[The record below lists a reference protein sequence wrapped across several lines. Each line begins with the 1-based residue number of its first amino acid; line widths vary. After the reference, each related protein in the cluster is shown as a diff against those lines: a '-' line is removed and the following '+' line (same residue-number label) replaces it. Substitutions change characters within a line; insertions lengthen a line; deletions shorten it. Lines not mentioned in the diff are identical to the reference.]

1 MNIAVLGCGRWGSFI
16 ASYLSQSN
24 NVTLWGRKGGKSIT
38 NLINTRQN
46 EYLKLDDSIF
56 LTEDLEKALE
66 NDIIII
72 SILTQELR
80 SLLTQ
85 VVKYPHSTQK
95 FVFCMKGVEAETGKT
110 LTQIAIE
117 LGLPKENLALW
128 VGPGHVQNFLDGIY
142 NCMLLSA
149 YDSKLAQELSNKFSS
164 PLIRFYL
171 SEDVLGAE
179 LGSATKNV
187 VGIMSGILDGLGWES
202 LKGALMARAT
212 SEVARLISAVGGNPH
227 TAYGLSH
234 LGDYEATLFSKFSHN
249 RLYGEN
255 LAIGEISEKSAEGVG
270 NTKGIANLARSLN
283 VEMPLTFALERIL
296 FEKSDIKEEI
306 EALFNRPLKYEHE

>member
-16 ASYLSQSN
+16 ATYLSKEN

-38 NLINTRQN
+38 NLMQTREN
-46 EYLKLDDSIF
+46 EYLKLDDSIG
-56 LTEDLEKALE
+56 LTDDLEKALN

-80 SLLTQ
+80 SLLSQ
-85 VVKYPHSTQK
+85 VVEFAHTEQK

-117 LGLPKENLALW
+117 AGLPKENLALW
-128 VGPGHVQNFLDGIY
+128 VGPGHVQNFLDGIS
-142 NCMLLSA
+142 NCMLLSS
-149 YDSKLAQELSNKFSS
+149 YDSNLAKDLSLEFSS

-171 SEDVLGAE
+171 SNDVVGAE
-179 LGSATKNV
+179 IGSATKNV

-212 SEVARLISAVGGNPH
+212 SEVARLILAVGGNPN
-227 TAYGLSH
+227 TVYGLSH

-255 LAIGEISEKSAEGVG
+255 LAKGEITKKSAEGVG
-270 NTKGIANLARSLN
+270 NTKGIANLAREFD

-296 FEKSDIKEEI
+296 FYNADIKEEI
-306 EALFNRPLKYEHE
+306 EALFNRPLKYEL